1 MSSNSAA
8 LPVTSFAS
16 HNDATALVSP
26 GTVKQDKATSKV
38 YKYIQAEDAALAVGD
53 VVEYTTALNGY
64 EVTKDRA
71 GGTSAGRVV
80 AGVALGTITDGYYGW
95 IQVQGLN
102 TYCKTDGSVA
112 AGDPLIPHATADGQ
126 ADTAA
131 SGSTVVNT
139 EGQVF
144 GYSLVAD
151 TTSASSAVML
161 RCAY

>member
-1 MSSNSAA
+1 MASN
-8 LPVTSFAS
+8 LVGVPVVSFAS
-16 HNDATALVSP
+16 HNDATPVVP
-26 GTVKQDKATSKV
+26 VGTVKRDKATNKV
-38 YKYIQAEDAALAVGD
+38 YKYVQVEDANLAIGD
-53 VVEYTTALNGY
+53 VVEYSDTTGN

-71 GGTSAGRVV
+71 GGASIGRVV

-95 IQVQGLN
+95 IQVGGLN

-112 AGDPLIPHATADGQ
+112 AGDALVPHASSDGV

-131 SGSTVVNT
+131 SGSTVTNT
-139 EGQVF
+139 EAQVF